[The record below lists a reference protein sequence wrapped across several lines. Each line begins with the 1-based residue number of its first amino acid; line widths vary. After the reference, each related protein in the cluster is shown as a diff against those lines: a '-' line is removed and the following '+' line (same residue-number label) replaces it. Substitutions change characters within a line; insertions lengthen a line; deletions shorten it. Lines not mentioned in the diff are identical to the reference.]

1 MSPPCACSSRGYCPL
16 LPRLSVHQLADL
28 HNELTAQ
35 ISYSISRLQYN
46 DEFLDEAR
54 YAHNFLERYLVI
66 VRNDEQ
72 QVQILCGMH
81 NRASEIRYL
90 EGLINSLEQE
100 LSSLVRYKKR
110 VEIHLQFAQAQICR

>member
-1 MSPPCACSSRGYCPL
+1 MSPPCACSPRGYCPF

-28 HNELTAQ
+28 HNELAAQ
-35 ISYSISRLQYN
+35 ISYSISRLQDN

-110 VEIHLQFAQAQICR
+110 VEIHLQFAQAH